1 MPNHPSSLFHF
12 AMCGLSASR
21 TILPAGLAGV
31 SGHGLALSPGGAH
44 VIGSLPSEVAH
55 GKRLRTCER
64 SRNEPSP
71 DRRGLLGSVFI
82 CGDNLHRHR
91 LRRRPRAPEGNHGKA
106 GWLWRDPP
114 SAASWSIRYILAVR
128 LRGRTPL
135 NPSPSFSRSGY
146 LPASAFLPC

>member
-71 DRRGLLGSVFI
+71 DRRGFWVQSSYVATASTGTDYDAARERLKAIMAKPDG
-82 CGDNLHRHR
+82 CGAI
-91 LRRRPRAPEGNHGKA
+91 RP
-106 GWLWRDPP
+106 
-114 SAASWSIRYILAVR
+114 
-128 LRGRTPL
+128 
-135 NPSPSFSRSGY
+135 
-146 LPASAFLPC
+146 